1 MLIISL
7 VFAVVLT
14 PVAIVGLLDE
24 DPVPGIILAV
34 VALLSGGIAT
44 RRIAVM
50 TRARRAALREW
61 RAENQEGLSDLR
73 AMGGRGVL
81 ALASSARAISRLE
94 KGDAPGATRIL
105 TSAVERLRGRRGAE
119 TFLAVLLPYR
129 AAALAASGDAEGAR
143 ASLEE
148 GERAFAALPLSRQA
162 EAGHVPVQLERVR
175 RELTSDGFELE
186 RVLAD
191 LAAAEATA

>member
-14 PVAIVGLLDE
+14 PLAVVFLLGE
-24 DPVPGIILAV
+24 DPVPGIILGV
-34 VALLSGGIAT
+34 VALLAGGIAT

-119 TFLAVLLPYR
+119 TFFAVLLPYR

-148 GERAFAALPLSRQA
+148 GERAFAALPSTRKT

-175 RELTSDGFELE
+175 RELGSE
-186 RVLAD
+186 RFDLQRVMAD